1 MNTMSRMIQPWLTKT
16 PKGWLADGEEMKAI
30 KLTTAPAGFEYYRV
44 CSRDGI
50 CRVVRGAEAAQN
62 FTEELPS
69 LSKTKTWLTPAEWD

>member
-1 MNTMSRMIQPWLTKT
+1 
-16 PKGWLADGEEMKAI
+16 MKAI